1 MIRRAA
7 LSLGALV
14 LVVAVAV
21 GLALISPL
29 RKPAAEVI
37 ELPRSTSLTCAL
49 PGTALIGGSGP
60 VTVTA
65 LDGAAREVVAPAA
78 DPLTGPVEL
87 SAENRI
93 SAGVLLAR
101 AEPAFAP
108 CGTPATS
115 GMVLVADPS
124 TVELILVNTDPTE
137 AAVDLTLLGPQG
149 EIAAVGAR
157 GIALAP
163 GVSRRVALSVLAA
176 TGPIG
181 VVFDASQGRVAML
194 AAAVEGRR
202 ALVSPP
208 TTVATEH
215 LLAGAPAGATGTR
228 LLVTNPHEDRVDVA
242 IEGMGP
248 AGPYVPA
255 VAESLSI
262 PAMTT
267 IAVDLT
273 APLAGEA
280 TAVRVTAPEA
290 VGAALVTGGAGSPA
304 TVVAGEPGADLAG
317 LVPGSGVLQLS
328 NPGRS
333 AAVVAEVTLTPIGGT
348 AATQEV
354 TVEPGYTVAVAIP
367 AGDPVVVSVAA
378 DGELI
383 AAASTP
389 APAGTVVVP
398 LGPAADAPALTLP
411 AEQQP
416 GLR

>member
-29 RKPAAEVI
+29 RKPASEVI
-37 ELPRSTSLTCAL
+37 ELPRSTSLTCAVA
-49 PGTALIGGSGP
+49 GTALIGGSGE
-60 VTVTA
+60 VTVTG
-65 LDGAAREVVAPAA
+65 LDGAERSVVAPAA
-78 DPLTGPVEL
+78 DPLTGP
-87 SAENRI
+87 AEIRAESRI
-93 SAGVLLAR
+93 SGGVLLAQPQ
-101 AEPAFAP
+101 PAYAP

-115 GMVLVADPS
+115 GIVLVPDPS
-124 TVELILVNTDPTE
+124 TVELLLVNTDPTE
-137 AAVDLTLLGPQG
+137 AAVDLTLLGPEG
-149 EIAAVGAR
+149 EVAAVGAR

-163 GVSRRVALSVLAA
+163 GVSRRVALSVLAPA
-176 TGPIG
+176 GPLG
-181 VVFDASQGRVAML
+181 VVFDASQGRVAVM
-194 AAAVEGRR
+194 ATGVEGRP
-202 ALVSPP
+202 ALVSPM

-215 LLAGAPAGATGTR
+215 LLAGAPAGATATR
-228 LLVTNPHEDRVDVA
+228 LLVTNPHEDRVDIA
-242 IEGMGP
+242 LEGLGP

-267 IAVDLT
+267 VTVDLT

-304 TVVAGEPGADLAG
+304 TVVAGQLGADLAG
-317 LVPGSGVLQLS
+317 LVPGSGTLHLS
-328 NPGRS
+328 NPSRS
-333 AAVVAEVTLTPIGGT
+333 DAVAAEVTLTPIGGT
-348 AATQEV
+348 AATQQV
-354 TVEPGYTVAVAIP
+354 TVEPGHTAAVAVP
-367 AGDPVVVSVAA
+367 AGDPVVVSVTA

-383 AAASTP
+383 AGASTVG
-389 APAGTVVVP
+389 PAGTVVVP
-398 LGPAADAPALTLP
+398 LGPAADAPTQTLP
-411 AEQQP
+411 AELQP